1 MLVGD
6 GVDLQA
12 QAFVELVDDRVRE
25 AIEVI
30 HAQPVLTLWTTK
42 RVLDEQVTDTL
53 ELGEEASATARL
65 ACLAW

>member
-30 HAQPVLTLWTTK
+30 HAQPVFTLWTTK